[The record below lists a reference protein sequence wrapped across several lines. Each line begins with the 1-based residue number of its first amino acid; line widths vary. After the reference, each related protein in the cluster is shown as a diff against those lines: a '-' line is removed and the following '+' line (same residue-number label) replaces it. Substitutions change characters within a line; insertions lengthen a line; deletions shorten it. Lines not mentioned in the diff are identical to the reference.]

1 MTPTCT
7 PCEVYDSSKSLST
20 FLPSPLTPT
29 SRPHEYEREGAV
41 QMASSPQ
48 WQSTATTL
56 KRTRLSPVSAGLTML
71 PGHTVQADLWCLS
84 SLAEDISCGVCPLWP
99 RTSLVASVLS
109 GRAYLW
115 GSLHTKHLCEGCI
128 QGLHFS
134 ASIPW
139 WDSVISLN
147 PGSS

>member
-1 MTPTCT
+1 
-7 PCEVYDSSKSLST
+7 
-20 FLPSPLTPT
+20 
-29 SRPHEYEREGAV
+29 
-41 QMASSPQ
+41 MASSPQ
-48 WQSTATTL
+48 WQSTVTTL
-56 KRTRLSPVSAGLTML
+56 KRTRLSLVSAGLTML

-84 SLAEDISCGVCPLWP
+84 SLAEDIS
-99 RTSLVASVLS
+99 SLVASVLS